1 MRELASRIP
10 LPRHRA
16 ADLERYRGR
25 LASFATTSGER
36 FVASC
41 WDESPFGSWC
51 GLLVAEADG
60 CRTLYVESE
69 ILADDVRL
77 LHDIDNVVLAD
88 VRIARA
94 GQEWAVEV
102 DPVEG
107 PPLSRLTLTLGSPTR
122 RGAVISRLP
131 SSVTETRGFA
141 WFTEIM
147 LRVLSLGVPSFRAVY
162 AVGRLRDGRRE
173 HHCAGGERVITAVSG
188 TYTGRPLGNLTDLT
202 ACGFGF
208 SDPPRHPAVGEMTAL
223 RQR

>member
-25 LASFATTSGER
+25 LASFATTSDER
-36 FVASC
+36 IVASC
-41 WDESPFGSWC
+41 WDKSPFGSWC

-88 VRIARA
+88 GRIAR
-94 GQEWAVEV
+94 VERSCTV
-102 DPVEG
+102 AIDPVDG
-107 PPLSRLTLTLGSPTR
+107 RPSRLHLTLGGPTR
-122 RGAVISRLP
+122 RGAVIARLP

-141 WFTEIM
+141 WFTEVM
-147 LRVLSLGVPSFRAVY
+147 LRALSLGVPSFRTVH

-173 HHCAGGERVITAVSG
+173 HHCARHERVITGVTG
-188 TYTGRPLGNLTDLT
+188 TYAGRPLVDLTNLT

-208 SDPPRHPAVGEMTAL
+208 SDPPQHPAVGEMTAL
-223 RQR
+223 RRR

>member
-69 ILADDVRL
+69 ILADDVRR
-77 LHDIDNVVLAD
+77 DRREELAHRRAKQD
-88 VRIARA
+88 AR
-94 GQEWAVEV
+94 GK
-102 DPVEG
+102 
-107 PPLSRLTLTLGSPTR
+107 LGWQPAKIRNRRVSAALQAYAAMTTSAD
-122 RGAVISRLP
+122 RGAV
-131 SSVTETRGFA
+131 
-141 WFTEIM
+141 
-147 LRVLSLGVPSFRAVY
+147 
-162 AVGRLRDGRRE
+162 RD
-173 HHCAGGERVITAVSG
+173 VSQ
-188 TYTGRPLGNLTDLT
+188 LK
-202 ACGFGF
+202 
-208 SDPPRHPAVGEMTAL
+208 H
-223 RQR
+223 

>member
-60 CRTLYVESE
+60 RRRLYVESE
-69 ILADDVRL
+69 LLADDVRL

-94 GQEWAVEV
+94 EQEWIVEV
-102 DPVEG
+102 DPVDG
-107 PPLSRLTLTLGSPTR
+107 SAPSHLTLTLGSPTR

-141 WFTEIM
+141 WFTEVM
-147 LRVLSLGVPSFRAVY
+147 LRVLSLGVPSFRTVH

-173 HHCAGGERVITAVSG
+173 HHCARDEHAITGVTG
-188 TYTGRPLGNLTDLT
+188 TYAGRPLGDLSDLT
-202 ACGFGF
+202 PCGFGV
-208 SDPPRHPAVGEMTAL
+208 SDPPKHPAVGEMTAL
-223 RQR
+223 RRR